1 MTLLRSTGR
10 LSRARGL
17 FQVATALALAV
28 SLASC
33 GPVETGLQRDAARQL
48 QERVLRVSQAA
59 AANDHPTALQ
69 ALDSLDAELALVSS
83 DGRVSE
89 ERRQRI
95 LTIITAVRA
104 DLAAAIEAA
113 ETAAAA
119 KTAAEAAAAEAEKA
133 KADAEAEGK
142 AAQENAAPVVPAPL
156 PEQVPAPE
164 QGQGNEEKGSGEKGN
179 EGKGKGKNG

>member
-1 MTLLRSTGR
+1 
-10 LSRARGL
+10 L
-17 FQVATALALAV
+17 FQLAAALALAV
-28 SLASC
+28 SLAGC
-33 GPVETGLQRDAARQL
+33 GPAETGLQRDAAL
-48 QERVLRVSQAA
+48 QERVLGVSQAA

-69 ALDSLDAELALVSS
+69 ALDSLEAELVLVSR
-83 DGRVSE
+83 DGGVSE

-142 AAQENAAPVVPAPL
+142 AAQENAAPVVPTPL
-156 PEQVPAPE
+156 TEQVPAPE
-164 QGQGNEEKGSGEKGN
+164 RGQGNEEKGNEEKGSGEKGN

>member
-28 SLASC
+28 SLAGC
-33 GPVETGLQRDAARQL
+33 GPAETGLQRDAARQL
-48 QERVLRVSQAA
+48 QERVLGVSQAA
-59 AANDHPTALQ
+59 AANDHITALQ
-69 ALDSLDAELALVSS
+69 ALDSLEAELALASS

-104 DLAAAIEAA
+104 DLRVAIEAA
-113 ETAAAA
+113 ATAAAA
-119 KTAAEAAAAEAEKA
+119 KSAGEEAASAEAEKA
-133 KADAEAEGK
+133 KAEAEAAGK
-142 AAQENAAPVVPAPL
+142 TAQESRAPAPL
-156 PEQVPAPE
+156 PAQGPRVGAGKKHRGKEQ
-164 QGQGNEEKGSGEKGN
+164 
-179 EGKGKGKNG
+179 